1 MLKRTLVV
9 VAAMST
15 MLLCGCGML
24 GGVSK
29 EEMESVVADCDF
41 YMEAYQDELNNQIEL
56 QDEILD
62 LEAEVAT
69 LEEEKAALEEEL
81 ASLQGG
87 VSSGSNNN
95 GGSTVEDYYTQPFV
109 KEALDA
115 QIESMKDS
123 YSSTYKD
130 LGYDVSGNTF
140 TYWFQYADQLSNPDA
155 VAEQLEASLT
165 EDMLADVVADVEA
178 ECGVTGITCCY
189 IYYNADGSIIYQDS
203 YSTE

>member
-9 VAAMST
+9 IGAMSA
-15 MLLCGCGML
+15 MLLCGCDML
-24 GGVSK
+24 GGVSRD
-29 EEMESVVADCDF
+29 EMESVIADRDF
-41 YMEAYQDELNNQIEL
+41 YMEAYQDELDNQIDL

-69 LEEEKAALEEEL
+69 LEEEKAELEEEL
-81 ASLQGG
+81 ASMQ
-87 VSSGSNNN
+87 SSGSSDTN
-95 GGSTVEDYYTQPFV
+95 GGRTVEDYYTQPFI

-115 QIESMKDS
+115 QIESMKES

-130 LGYDVSGNTF
+130 LGYEVSGNTF
-140 TYWFQYADQLSNPDA
+140 TYWFQYADQLSNTDA

-165 EDMLADVVADVEA
+165 EDMLAGVVADVEA

-203 YSTE
+203 YSTK

>member
-9 VAAMST
+9 IGAMSA

-24 GGVSK
+24 GGVSRD
-29 EEMESVVADCDF
+29 EMESVVADRDF
-41 YMEAYQDELNNQIEL
+41 YMEAYQDELDNQIEL

-69 LEEEKAALEEEL
+69 LEEEKAELEEEL
-81 ASLQGG
+81 AAMQ
-87 VSSGSNNN
+87 SSGSSDTN
-95 GGSTVEDYYTQPFV
+95 GGRTVEDYYTQPFI

-115 QIESMKDS
+115 QIESMKES

-130 LGYDVSGNTF
+130 LGYEVSGNTF
-140 TYWFQYADQLSNPDA
+140 TYWFQYADQLSNTDA

>member
-1 MLKRTLVV
+1 MLKKTLVV
-9 VAAMST
+9 MAAMSV

-29 EEMESVVADCDF
+29 DEMEAVIADRDF
-41 YMEAYQDELNNQIEL
+41 YMEAYQDELDNQIEL

-81 ASLQGG
+81 ASMQ
-87 VSSGSNNN
+87 SSGSN
-95 GGSTVEDYYTQPFV
+95 GGRTVEDYYSQPFI

-115 QIESMKDS
+115 QIESMKES

-130 LGYDVSGNTF
+130 LGYEVSGNTF
-140 TYWFQYADQLSNPDA
+140 TYWFQYADQLSNTDA
-155 VAEQLEASLT
+155 VAEQLEASLS
-165 EDMLADVVADVEA
+165 EDMLAGVVADVEA

>member
-1 MLKRTLVV
+1 MKRHVYKIAGVLFAGV
-9 VAAMST
+9 
-15 MLLCGCGML
+15 LLCGCGML
-24 GGVSK
+24 GGVSRD
-29 EEMESVVADCDF
+29 EMESVIADRDF
-41 YMEAYQDELNNQIEL
+41 YMEAYQDELDNQIEL

-81 ASLQGG
+81 ASMQ
-87 VSSGSNNN
+87 SSGSSDTN
-95 GGSTVEDYYTQPFV
+95 GGRTVEDYYTQPFI

-115 QIESMKDS
+115 QIESMKES

-130 LGYDVSGNTF
+130 LGYEVSGNTF
-140 TYWFQYADQLSNPDA
+140 TYWFQYADQLSNTDA

-178 ECGVTGITCCY
+178 ECGVTGLTCCY

-203 YSTE
+203 YSTN